1 MTSAS
6 LDFVPA
12 RRSDGIVRQAGDEV
26 LIYVR
31 KTNKA
36 HCLNRTAAEVW
47 KLCDGVRTCG
57 EIVNALNREFDP
69 RADEDLVWTALKQLD
84 RARLFEKRLK
94 LPVERRSLSRRDLL
108 HRMGGAAGG
117 VLLLPVISSILVPT
131 PAEAMSCIP
140 CLSLCL
146 LSGRPC
152 CAPCTCQVQGLKLV
166 CL

>member
-1 MTSAS
+1 MTSES

-12 RRSDGIVRQAGDEV
+12 RRSDGIVRRSGDEF
-26 LIYVR
+26 LIYDR
-31 KTNKA
+31 KTNRA

-57 EIVNALNREFDP
+57 EIISALNREFDE
-69 RADEDLVWTALKQLD
+69 RADEDVVWMALRQLD
-84 RARLFEKRLK
+84 RARLFEKRLVF
-94 LPVERRSLSRRDLL
+94 PQGRRPLSRRDLL
-108 HRMGGAAGG
+108 RRMGGAAGG
-117 VLLLPVISSILVPT
+117 ALLLPAITSILVPT
-131 PAEAMSCIP
+131 PAQAASCIP

-152 CAPCTCQVQGLKLV
+152 CPPCTCQLQGLNLV